1 MIAGV
6 DEAGRGALAG
16 PVVAAAVVL
25 DPALPPDLFLDSK
38 QLTAAKREALFII
51 LEASESH
58 IGVGVHSAFYVDQKN
73 ILKATLSAMSRSI
86 MALSCTPDEVL
97 IDGNKIPTLPRFSMR
112 AIVHGDR
119 LIPEISAAS
128 IVAKVL
134 RDRMMDCLDKKFPA
148 YGFQIHKGYGT
159 ALHYEALFAHG
170 ISDVHRKTFNL
181 HRQQSLF

>member
-25 DPALPPDLFLDSK
+25 DPALSPDLFSDSK
-38 QLTAAKREALFII
+38 QLTAAKREALFAI
-51 LEASESH
+51 LKASESH
-58 IGVGVHSAFYVDQKN
+58 IGIGVHSAFYVDQKN
-73 ILKATLSAMSRSI
+73 ILKATLSAMRRSI
-86 MALSCTPDEVL
+86 LALHCKPNEVL
-97 IDGNKIPTLPRFSMR
+97 IDGNKIPALPGVTMR

-134 RDRMMDCLDKKFPA
+134 RDRMMDCLDTKFPA
-148 YGFQIHKGYGT
+148 YGFKIHKGYGT
-159 ALHYEALFAHG
+159 EFHYEALFAHG

>member
-1 MIAGV
+1 MAGV

-16 PVVAAAVVL
+16 PVVAASVVL
-25 DPALPPDLFLDSK
+25 DPALPPDLFSDSK
-38 QLTAAKREALFII
+38 QLTAARREALFAI
-51 LEASESH
+51 LETSESY

-73 ILKATLSAMSRSI
+73 ILKATLSAMRHSI
-86 MALSCTPDEVL
+86 LSLNYKPNEVL
-97 IDGNKIPTLPRFSMR
+97 IDGNKIPTLPGFTMR

-119 LIPEISAAS
+119 LIPAISAAS

-148 YGFQIHKGYGT
+148 YGFKIHKGYGT
-159 ALHYEALFAHG
+159 SLHYEALFVHG